1 MRHNPHALENVH
13 ARTMATNLNKGP
25 LSIALGDGWKTRARN
40 VPIWLRPLGLV
51 TRKGLTQS
59 LGVDQS
65 GEYWAFGTGTPEPLP
80 RQKVQGALAQLA
92 TGMNQ
97 KPSQ

>member
-1 MRHNPHALENVH
+1 
-13 ARTMATNLNKGP
+13 MATNLNKGP
-25 LSIALGDGWKTRARN
+25 LSVTLGDGWKTHVRI
-40 VPIWLRPLGLV
+40 VPDGLRPLGLV

-65 GEYWAFGTGTPEPLP
+65 GEYWAFGTGRPEPLP

-92 TGMNQ
+92 TGMGQ